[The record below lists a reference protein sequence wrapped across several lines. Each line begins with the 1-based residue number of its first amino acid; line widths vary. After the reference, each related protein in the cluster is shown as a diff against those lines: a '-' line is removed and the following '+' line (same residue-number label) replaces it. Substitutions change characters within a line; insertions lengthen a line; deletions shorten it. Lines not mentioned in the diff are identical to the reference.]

1 MERSA
6 TDTIVAA
13 LTRAIVE
20 HRLQPGAKLTEQ
32 TLAGHF
38 DVSRTLV
45 RQALFQLS
53 QRRLVTLEP
62 ARGAFV
68 ASPSAEEA
76 RQVFAVRR
84 MLEVE
89 LTRAFVAAA
98 TPAHIDALRDHVAR
112 EQAAVQRQDVE
123 GRTELLG
130 DFHVL
135 MAELLGN
142 HVLADVLQDLLARCA
157 IATLMYQSSHAAH
170 DSSAEHAALV
180 ECFAAGN
187 VTRAVKLMRE
197 HLDHV
202 EAGLKLDQP
211 VPSHDVKSALAP
223 V

>member
-1 MERSA
+1 MEPSA

-89 LTRAFVAAA
+89 LTRAFVSAA

-211 VPSHDVKSALAP
+211 VPTHDVKSALAP

>member
-1 MERSA
+1 MEPSA

-98 TPAHIDALRDHVAR
+98 TAAHIDALRDHVAR